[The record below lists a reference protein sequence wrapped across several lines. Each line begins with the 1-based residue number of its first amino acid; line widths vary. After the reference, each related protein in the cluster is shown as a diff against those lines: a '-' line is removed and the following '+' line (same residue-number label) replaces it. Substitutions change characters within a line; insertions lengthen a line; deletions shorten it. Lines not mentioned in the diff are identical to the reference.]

1 MRMAGRSVWGLRCD
15 RYCAAGRGALHQYHR
30 SMPIQYA
37 RSLTS
42 RQGSSRTIRHLG
54 FTLAFIAGAA
64 NAGAYLAVQIYTS
77 HMTGIVSSLADHL
90 VLGEFTL
97 ALGAMGAVLSFLM
110 GAMTSAIMIN
120 YGRRRALRS
129 QFALP
134 LLLEA
139 GLFLVFGLMGSTLA
153 GVTGLFVPATVMLL
167 CFMMGLQNAVIT
179 KISGA
184 VVRTTHLTGVIT
196 DLGIELGKL
205 IYWNRVDAGPEHRV
219 VADRLRLRMLG
230 LLILFFLVG
239 GVLGAIGFKQFGYLA
254 TLPLAGILVL
264 LSVVPV
270 VDDLRGAALETG
282 DA

>member
-1 MRMAGRSVWGLRCD
+1 
-15 RYCAAGRGALHQYHR
+15 
-30 SMPIQYA
+30 MPIKYA

-42 RQGSSRTIRHLG
+42 RDGTNRNIRHLG
-54 FTLAFIAGAA
+54 FALAFIAGAA
-64 NAGAYLAVQIYTS
+64 NAGAFLAVRLYTS
-77 HMTGIVSSLADHL
+77 HMTGMVSSVADNL
-90 VLGEFTL
+90 VLGEFDL
-97 ALGAMGAVLSFLM
+97 VLSAVGAVISFLF

-139 GLFLVFGLMGSTLA
+139 GLFLVFGLMGTALA
-153 GVTGLFVPATVMLL
+153 DVRGLFVPATVMLL

-179 KISGA
+179 KISGS

-205 IYWNRVDAGPEHRV
+205 IYWNQATGGPETPV
-219 VADRLRLRMLG
+219 LADRERMATLG
-230 LLILFFLVG
+230 LLVASFLIG
-239 GVLGAIGFKQFGYLA
+239 GVLGAVGFKHIGYLA
-254 TLPLAGILVL
+254 TLPLAGILVF

-270 VDDLRGAALETG
+270 FDDFRSR
-282 DA
+282 

>member
-1 MRMAGRSVWGLRCD
+1 
-15 RYCAAGRGALHQYHR
+15 
-30 SMPIQYA
+30 MPIQYA

-42 RQGSSRTIRHLG
+42 QASSQRTIRHLG
-54 FTLAFIAGAA
+54 FALAFIAGAA
-64 NAGAYLAVQIYTS
+64 NAGAFLAVSLYTS
-77 HMTGIVSSLADHL
+77 HMTGIVSSMADHL

-97 ALGAMGAVLSFLM
+97 ALAALGAVLSFLL
-110 GAMTSAIMIN
+110 GAMVSAIMIN

-184 VVRTTHLTGVIT
+184 VVRTTHLTGIIT

-205 IYWNRVDAGPEHRV
+205 VYWNRTKADAGTAHAV
-219 VADRLRLRMLG
+219 VADRDRLSMFA
-230 LLILFFLVG
+230 LLITCFLVG
-239 GVLGAIGFKQFGYLA
+239 GVLGAIGFRQIGYLA
-254 TLPLAGILVL
+254 TLPLAGILIL
-264 LSVVPV
+264 LSAVPV
-270 VDDLRGAALETG
+270 LDDLRGIGSG
-282 DA
+282 DDEF